1 MTYEEIVAY
10 TKNVVAAADLKA
22 YKGHLAAQINITGEG
37 EGAFYIELNDGT
49 AAVEPYEYFDRDVIL
64 QSTVGVFA
72 DILDGKKYPQ
82 EALDNNELAVIG
94 DAEKALELVEI
105 LKKKTVAKKA
115 AAKKA
120 EAKPA
125 AKKAPA
131 KKAEAKPAAK
141 KAEPVKKAEAK
152 PAAKKAEPVKKA
164 EAKPAAKKAEPVKKE
179 EAKPAAK
186 KAEPVKKAEVKP
198 VTAETKKAA
207 VATAKKNVAK
217 KATK

>member
-105 LKKKTVAKKA
+105 LKKK
-115 AAKKA
+115 
-120 EAKPA
+120 PA

-131 KKAEAKPAAK
+131 KKAEAKSAAKKAPAKKAEAK

-164 EAKPAAKKAEPVKKE
+164 

>member
-10 TKNVVAAADLKA
+10 TKKVVAAADLKA

-37 EGAFYIELNDGT
+37 EGAFYIELNDGA

-64 QSTVGVFA
+64 QSTVNVFT

-82 EALDNNELAVIG
+82 EALDNNELTVIG

-105 LKKKTVAKKA
+105 LKKKPAAKKTP
-115 AAKKA
+115 AKKA

-141 KAEPVKKAEAK
+141 KAEPAKKAEAK
-152 PAAKKAEPVKKA
+152 PAAKKAEPAKKA
-164 EAKPAAKKAEPVKKE
+164 EAKPV
-179 EAKPAAK
+179 AK

-198 VTAETKKAA
+198 ATAETKKAA

-217 KATK
+217 KVTK

>member
-105 LKKKTVAKKA
+105 LKKK
-115 AAKKA
+115 
-120 EAKPA
+120 PA

-141 KAEPVKKAEAK
+141 KAPAKKEEAKPAAKKAEAK

-164 EAKPAAKKAEPVKKE
+164 

>member
-10 TKNVVAAADLKA
+10 TKNVVAAADIKA

-49 AAVEPYEYFDRDVIL
+49 VAVEPYEYFDRDVIL

-105 LKKKTVAKKA
+105 LKKKPAAKKA
-115 AAKKA
+115 PAKKA
-120 EAKPA
+120 EAKSA

-164 EAKPAAKKAEPVKKE
+164 EAKPAAKKAEPVKK
-179 EAKPAAK
+179 
-186 KAEPVKKAEVKP
+186 AEVKP